1 MSTICREFEK
11 EEAEEGEESQRQER
25 ILQLMQQVNWLFC
38 CEVKFCTQFHSISYA
53 NLFIAF
59 LFYIYWIQKIIKL
72 NLIFSFIICSY
83 RIVGSHLMILVV
95 VLYRLLYCLLV
106 YYSLLMNSAI
116 LCELCVLIKIW
127 LQFFTLRD
135 NIIICCV
142 NLKSASYNVFTACVV
157 QLESTCCV
165 KISVVHVCTFHGKMV
180 KSRHIRTSCFG
191 MII

>member
-53 NLFIAF
+53 NLNS
-59 LFYIYWIQKIIKL
+59 KNHKTKL
-72 NLIFSFIICSY
+72 NMFLYYLQLQDCGQPPDDLGGGPIPSPLLSPGVLQSPNEQC
-83 RIVGSHLMILVV
+83 RLMWT
-95 VLYRLLYCLLV
+95 R
-106 YYSLLMNSAI
+106 
-116 LCELCVLIKIW
+116 VLIKIW